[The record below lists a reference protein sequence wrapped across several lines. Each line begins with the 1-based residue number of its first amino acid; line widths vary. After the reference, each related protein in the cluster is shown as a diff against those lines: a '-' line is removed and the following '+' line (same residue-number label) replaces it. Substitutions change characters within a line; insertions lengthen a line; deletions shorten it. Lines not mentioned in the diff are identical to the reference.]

1 MLSTILVL
9 IALGAIIYAGT
20 YIIKY
25 ILGQSDTLLFNNFPR
40 TDVPYVTINVQGLS
54 LNMIVDTGCG
64 ISIISKDALNN
75 LKYEESPRKIHLNSL
90 TPDSLAS
97 EVVTIPLNVGS
108 KSIKEDFAV
117 YSQKDIACFGAN
129 YGVIMH
135 GLLGNEFFAK
145 TKCKIDFK
153 KNSLIIP

>member
-9 IALGAIIYAGT
+9 VCLGAIIYAGT
-20 YIIKY
+20 YIINNV
-25 ILGQSDTLLFNNFPR
+25 LGQSDTLLFNDFPR
-40 TDVPYVTINVQGLS
+40 TDVPYVTINVQGIP

-64 ISIISKDALNN
+64 ISIISKDALEY
-75 LKYEESPRKIHLNSL
+75 LEYEKSPRKIQLNSL
-90 TPDSLAS
+90 TPDSLS
-97 EVVTIPLNVGS
+97 TEVVTIPFNIGN
-108 KSIKEDFAV
+108 KSVKEDFAV

-129 YGVIMH
+129 YGVVMH

-145 TKCKIDFK
+145 TQCKIDFK

>member
-20 YIIKY
+20 YVIKY
-25 ILGQSDTLLFNNFPR
+25 ILGQSDTILFQNFPR
-40 TDVPYVTINVQGLS
+40 TDVPYVTLNIQGKL

-64 ISIISKDALNN
+64 ISILSKDALKD
-75 LKYEESPRKIHLNSL
+75 LKYEESPRKINLNSL
-90 TPDSLAS
+90 TPSSLVT
-97 EVVTIPLNVGS
+97 EVVTVPFIIGG
-108 KSIKEDFAV
+108 KEIKEDFSV
-117 YSQKDIACFGAN
+117 YSQDDIGCFGAN
-129 YGVIMH
+129 YGVVMH